1 MFKEVVISAAILL
14 GFLLNILF
22 VDHPNVASYTIAFVI
37 SLVVLS
43 PFVVWWKFRAM
54 RKELGLIGEVE
65 GDGAALT
72 PILTPTALGVSRLL
86 RLGSVGG
93 PVADVE
99 KGEVK
104 PKANATQPEASGS
117 GSGSTPRTDLANV

>member
-22 VDHPNVASYTIAFVI
+22 VDHPNVVSYTIAFVI
-37 SLVVLS
+37 SLGALS
-43 PFVVWWKFRAM
+43 PFVIWWKFRAM
-54 RKELGLIGEVE
+54 RRELGLVGEVE
-65 GDGAALT
+65 GGDATLT

-86 RLGSVGG
+86 RLGSVEE
-93 PVADVE
+93 PVADAE

-104 PKANATQPEASGS
+104 PKTNATQSEGS
-117 GSGSTPRTDLANV
+117 GSGSTPSADLATV